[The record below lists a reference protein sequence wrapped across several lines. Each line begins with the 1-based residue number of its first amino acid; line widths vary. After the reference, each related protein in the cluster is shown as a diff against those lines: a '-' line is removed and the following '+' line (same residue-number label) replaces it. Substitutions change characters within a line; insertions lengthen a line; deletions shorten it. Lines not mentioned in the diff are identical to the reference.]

1 MSVCFARIIPQLTV
15 EASSVAGA
23 FVALT
28 VAVLEGGLFC
38 RARIGFVPRQG
49 MARVFAMDG
58 HMSVVTAEMF
68 CDVRLD

>member
-1 MSVCFARIIPQLTV
+1 M
-15 EASSVAGA
+15 
-23 FVALT
+23 T